1 MIVFKI
7 ATTVALIISAIIG
20 IIAGIRDGDWQTS
33 FVVWLASTMCVA
45 LIAAICYV
53 LWFVM

>member
-20 IIAGIRDGDWQTS
+20 IIAGLKDNDWQTG
-33 FVVWLASTMCVA
+33 FVVWLTSTMC
-45 LIAAICYV
+45 IAIIATACFV
-53 LWFVM
+53 LWFVL

>member
-7 ATTVALIISAIIG
+7 ATTVALFLSIVTG

-45 LIAAICYV
+45 LIAAICYA

>member
-20 IIAGIRDGDWQTS
+20 IIAGIRDGDWQTG
-33 FVVWLASTMCVA
+33 FVVWLTSTMC
-45 LIAAICYV
+45 IAIIATTCFV
-53 LWFVM
+53 LWFVL